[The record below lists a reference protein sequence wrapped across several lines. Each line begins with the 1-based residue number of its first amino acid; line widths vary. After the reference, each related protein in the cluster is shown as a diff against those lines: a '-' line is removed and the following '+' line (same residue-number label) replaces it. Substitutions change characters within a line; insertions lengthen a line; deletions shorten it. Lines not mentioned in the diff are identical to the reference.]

1 MAKYRQVHTTF
12 WDDGFVL
19 DLTPEE
25 KYFYLYLMTN
35 GNTTQCGIYELPYR
49 VIEMHTGY
57 NRETV
62 LKLLQRFVEYGK
74 ITYNESTKE
83 IMINNWARYNFIN
96 SPKVKKCIEKELVAV
111 KHIPFVHAYLTS
123 LKQYGYSI
131 DTVSI
136 PPLNQSEPKDMH
148 SIDSKGSIPY
158 QYPMDSLCIDLGEE
172 EEKEKEQEQEQER
185 EEEQQQE
192 NVGQSVRPSS
202 DFAKLVDFTNNNIQP
217 VAQAVG
223 EKLGFMLDD
232 YKDADLIIEA
242 LKESIMKPDVKN
254 KYTYAE
260 GILRNWKNELIT
272 NLEQLNTK
280 RTREAN
286 QHGSN
291 GISNGRSHAKATGK
305 GIDDVYRQLER
316 DKQAWGN

>member
-1 MAKYRQVHTTF
+1 MAEITWVKLKTDMFDNDKIKLIEALPDADTIIVIWVKLLASAGRANSNGYIMLTENIPMNVEEMATIFNRPLNTVRLALSTFTRYGMIEVENEVIKIKNWEVHQNIEGMDRVRKLNAERNKKYRERKKQIELPHPPSENNHSNVSMTSR
-12 WDDGFVL
+12 DGTEKDL
-19 DLTPEE
+19 DL
-25 KYFYLYLMTN
+25 
-35 GNTTQCGIYELPYR
+35 
-49 VIEMHTGY
+49 
-57 NRETV
+57 
-62 LKLLQRFVEYGK
+62 
-74 ITYNESTKE
+74 
-83 IMINNWARYNFIN
+83 
-96 SPKVKKCIEKELVAV
+96 
-111 KHIPFVHAYLTS
+111 
-123 LKQYGYSI
+123 
-131 DTVSI
+131 D
-136 PPLNQSEPKDMH
+136 
-148 SIDSKGSIPY
+148 
-158 QYPMDSLCIDLGEE
+158 IDLDIK
-172 EEKEKEQEQEQER
+172 KEEQEQQTK
-185 EEEQQQE
+185 
-192 NVGQSVRPSS
+192 VGQSVRPSS

-272 NLEQLNTK
+272 NLEQLNAK

-316 DKQAWGN
+316 DKQAWGD